1 MPYINVVVRDNYFE
15 VLNQALLSFLR
26 IIFYRFFHWRDSV
39 TGDVRLL
46 EEEDI
51 PSPSWM
57 IWTFVVNDAS
67 RCGMTTML
75 ESSLQTIGKK

>member
-1 MPYINVVVRDNYFE
+1 M
-15 VLNQALLSFLR
+15 
-26 IIFYRFFHWRDSV
+26 

-57 IWTFVVNDAS
+57 IWTFVVDDAS

-75 ESSLQTIGKK
+75 ESSLQTIGKKMNPIFPRRTNSHSNAGKISLRI